1 MKFNEKPIGGGRP
14 PSRRP
19 KFIRLI
25 IIRARTRKG
34 NGMYAVYETRE
45 YARDILF
52 SPFNIF
58 IFDLYESP
66 NDPRPR
72 EDNYSWEINTY
83 V

>member
-45 YARDILF
+45 YARDTSSHRLIYL
-52 SPFNIF
+52 SSISTSRLTIHGPEKI
-58 IFDLYESP
+58 ITLEK
-66 NDPRPR
+66 
-72 EDNYSWEINTY
+72 
-83 V
+83 